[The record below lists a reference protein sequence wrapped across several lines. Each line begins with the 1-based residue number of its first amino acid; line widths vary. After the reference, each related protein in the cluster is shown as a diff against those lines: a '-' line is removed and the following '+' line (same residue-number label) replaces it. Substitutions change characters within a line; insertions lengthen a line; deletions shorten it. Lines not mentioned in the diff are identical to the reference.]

1 MTHRRSRVAFA
12 ATSVVLTVAVAAC
25 SSSKSTGGTATKP
38 ATSASSSSTGA
49 TTGFNAALTNVTNPS
64 TKTGGTLN
72 FMATSDVDS
81 FDGTRS
87 YYANSWDLERLFDRG
102 LMAYDSK
109 PGAAGAKVVPDLAT
123 AAGQVSSDGKTV
135 TYTLRDGIKFQDGTP
150 ITSKDI
156 KYGIER
162 SFSSDVLTG
171 GPTYAVDLLSGYQGQ
186 TYPGVYKDTDP
197 NKLGL
202 KAVETPDD
210 KTIIFHL
217 NKPFADWDYIMAL
230 PLSTPVPEK
239 VDQDA
244 ATGGAKYQ
252 YHVVATGPY
261 MFQSYD
267 PGKQVVWVKN
277 PNWDKSTDPIR
288 AQLVDKIVLTQ
299 GMDPDDMDKRLQSG
313 AGDIEVEGTG
323 VQATFQATILRNASV
338 KANADDPTTG
348 FTRYFALNTQVPE
361 LKNVDCRRA
370 IEYAA
375 DKVALQTAR
384 GGPIGGG
391 PIATT
396 MSPPTLVGYVAANP
410 YPSGPDNKGD
420 LTQAKAELAKC
431 GSPNGFKTN
440 IATTNKGKAPKV
452 AAALQAAL
460 ARVGIDAQVQQ
471 FDASSYYSTVI
482 GTPSNVHSKD
492 LGIMTAG
499 WGADWPAGF
508 GFYSS
513 IVDGRKILQQGG
525 NSNYSEENNPQIN
538 DLLDKL
544 ATDPSADNRAKY
556 TAQIDQLVMQDAV
569 MLPFTD
575 DAALV
580 YRNPRV
586 TNVYI
591 TNAFGIYDFV
601 SMGVSDGK

>member
-25 SSSKSTGGTATKP
+25 SSSKGGGSTPTTP
-38 ATSASSSSTGA
+38 SSSAAASG
-49 TTGFNAALTNVTNPS
+49 GYNAALTSVVNPS

-72 FMATSDVDS
+72 LVSTSDVDS

-87 YYANSWDLERLFDRG
+87 YYANSWDMERLFDRG
-102 LMAYDSK
+102 LMAYDAK
-109 PGAAGAKVVPDLAT
+109 PGAAGAKVVPDLAS
-123 AAGQVSSDGKTV
+123 APGKVSADGLTV

-150 ITSKDI
+150 ITSKDV

-171 GPTYAVDLLSGYQGQ
+171 GPTYAKDFLTGYQGQ
-186 TYPGVYKDTDP
+186 TYGGVYKDTDP

-210 KTIIFHL
+210 KTVVFHL
-217 NKPFADWDYIMAL
+217 NKAFADWDYIMAL
-230 PLSTPVPEK
+230 PLSTPVPVK
-239 VDQDA
+239 ADQDPT
-244 ATGGAKYQ
+244 TGGVHYQ
-252 YHVVATGPY
+252 NHVVATGPY

-288 AQLVDKIVLTQ
+288 SQLVDKIVLTQ
-299 GMDPDDMDKRLQSG
+299 GLQSDEIDKRLESG
-313 AGDIEVEGTG
+313 AADINVEGTG
-323 VQATFQATILRNASV
+323 VQTTFQTKILSQPAL
-338 KANADDPTTG
+338 KKNADDPVTG

-361 LKNVDCRRA
+361 LKNIDCRKA
-370 IEYAA
+370 VEFAA
-375 DKVALQTAR
+375 DKVALQTAQ
-384 GGPIGGG
+384 GGKVGGQ
-391 PIATT
+391 IATT
-396 MSPPTLVGYVAANP
+396 FSPPTLVGYVAANP
-410 YPSGPDNKGD
+410 YPSGPDNTGD
-420 LTQAKAELAKC
+420 LAQAKAELAKC

-440 IATTNKGKAPKV
+440 IASSNKGKGPKV
-452 AAALQAAL
+452 AAALQTAL
-460 ARVGIDAQVQQ
+460 ARVGIQAQVQT
-471 FDASSYYSTVI
+471 FDPSTYYSTVI

-492 LGIMTAG
+492 LGIMIAG
-499 WGADWPAGF
+499 WGADWPAGY

-525 NSNYSEENNPQIN
+525 NSNYAEENNPQVN
-538 DLLDKL
+538 ALLDKL
-544 ATDPSADNRAKY
+544 ASDPSEANREQY
-556 TAQIDQLVMQDAV
+556 TAQIDQLVMADAV
-569 MLPFTD
+569 VLPYID
-575 DAALV
+575 DSALV

>member
-1 MTHRRSRVAFA
+1 VAFA

-25 SSSKSTGGTATKP
+25 SSSKSGGTTTTTKP
-38 ATSASSSSTGA
+38 TSASSSAA
-49 TTGFNAALTNVTNPS
+49 TSGYNAALTSVVNPS

-72 FMATSDVDS
+72 FVSSSDVDS
-81 FDGTRS
+81 FDGTRA
-87 YYANSWDLERLFDRG
+87 YYANTWDMQRLFDRG

-109 PGAAGAKVVPDLAT
+109 PGAGGAKVVPDLAT
-123 AAGQVSSDGKTV
+123 APGQVSADGKTV

-171 GPTYAVDLLSGYQGQ
+171 GPTYASDLLSGYEGQ

-210 KTIIFHL
+210 KTIVFHL
-217 NKPFADWDYIMAL
+217 NKAFADWDYIMAL

-239 VDQDA
+239 VDQDP

-267 PGKQVVWVKN
+267 PGKSVVWVKN
-277 PNWDKSTDPIR
+277 PNWDKSSDPIR
-288 AQLVDKIVLTQ
+288 SQLVDKIVLTQ
-299 GMDPDDMDKRLQSG
+299 GLDPDEMDKRLQSG
-313 AGDIEVEGTG
+313 AADIEVEGTG
-323 VQATFQATILRNASV
+323 VQATLQAKILTDASV
-338 KANADDPTTG
+338 KKNADDPITG
-348 FTRYFALNTQVPE
+348 FTRYFAINTQVPE
-361 LKNVDCRRA
+361 LQNVDCRKA

-391 PIATT
+391 QIATT
-396 MSPPTLVGYVAANP
+396 MSPPTLVGYQAANP
-410 YPSGPDNKGD
+410 YPSGADNTGD
-420 LTQAKAELAKC
+420 LTQAKAELVKC
-431 GSPNGFKTN
+431 GKPSGFHTN

-452 AAALQAAL
+452 AAALQQAL
-460 ARVGIDAQVQQ
+460 ARVGIQADVQQ
-471 FDASSYYSTVI
+471 FDASSYYSTTI
-482 GTPSNVHSKD
+482 GTPSNVHAKD
-492 LGIMTAG
+492 LGIMEAG
-499 WGADWPAGF
+499 WGADWPAGY

-513 IVDGRKILQQGG
+513 IVDGRKILTQGG
-525 NSNYSEENNPQIN
+525 NSNYAEENNPQVN
-538 DLLDKL
+538 ALLDKL
-544 ATDPSADNRAKY
+544 ATDPSADNRAQY
-556 TAQIDQLVMQDAV
+556 TAQIDQLVMGDAV
-569 MLPFTD
+569 MLPFTYD
-575 DAALV
+575 SALV